1 MAACHDQLIM
11 QETRVSQYGLHVGF
25 EYTVALRKINN
36 RECTELRWKGQYTS
50 AEITNSSVII
60 L

>member
-1 MAACHDQLIM
+1 MAACYDQLIV
-11 QETRVSQYGLHVGF
+11 QETSVSEYGLQVEV
-25 EYTVALRKINN
+25 EYPVAFRKINS

>member
-1 MAACHDQLIM
+1 MAACHDQLIA
-11 QETRVSQYGLHVGF
+11 QETRVSRYGLQL
-25 EYTVALRKINN
+25 ELEDLVAFRKLNS
-36 RECTELRWKGQYTS
+36 RECIELRWKGQCTS

>member
-11 QETRVSQYGLHVGF
+11 QETRVSQYGLQ
-25 EYTVALRKINN
+25 EELDYPVAFRKINN
-36 RECTELRWKGQYTS
+36 RGSTELRWKGQYTS
-50 AEITNSSVII
+50 AEITNSGTII